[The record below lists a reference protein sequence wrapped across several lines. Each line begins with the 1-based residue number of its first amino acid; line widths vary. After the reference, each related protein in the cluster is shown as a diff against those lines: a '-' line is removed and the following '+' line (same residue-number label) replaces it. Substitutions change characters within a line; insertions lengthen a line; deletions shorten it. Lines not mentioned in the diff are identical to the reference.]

1 MPPTP
6 ASSGSDHAQLAR
18 PRAKGR
24 KGLWTQARA
33 PAAPRSQSSDAIA
46 ASCWHAQALGSWRP
60 DQHWSKDG
68 VSQSWTSRP
77 RLTTPR
83 TRGGARSHSPSRV
96 AGVED
101 VNLSLAAQ
109 VAPYRHPLPLT
120 LSLNM
125 HELGLS
131 QQGLPAA
138 NGGPAVSATARTLPQ
153 MVSSA
158 LVPHR
163 QWVGCRRAEHR
174 YLAGWRPQRGAAS
187 HTLRGKS
194 RSPG

>member
-1 MPPTP
+1 M
-6 ASSGSDHAQLAR
+6 LF
-18 PRAKGR
+18 
-24 KGLWTQARA
+24 
-33 PAAPRSQSSDAIA
+33 RS
-46 ASCWHAQALGSWRP
+46 
-60 DQHWSKDG
+60 
-68 VSQSWTSRP
+68 
-77 RLTTPR
+77 TPR

-96 AGVED
+96 TGVED

-194 RSPG
+194 HSPG